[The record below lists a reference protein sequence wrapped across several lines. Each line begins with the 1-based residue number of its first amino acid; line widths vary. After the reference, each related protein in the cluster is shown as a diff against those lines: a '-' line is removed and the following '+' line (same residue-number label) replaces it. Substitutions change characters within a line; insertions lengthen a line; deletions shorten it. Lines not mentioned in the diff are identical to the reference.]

1 MEKLKQQ
8 LPDSWL
14 ILAFLGYL
22 ALAMGAIAMGQIWGI
37 LAIAGLSA
45 SVVLVYLA
53 VYQLSIFYLVL
64 LALLPWSVK
73 VENLLGSVGL
83 SLPGELL
90 LAGIGGLALLNFLR
104 GGFLQSAVYQHP
116 VSLWLLAYMLW
127 LTITTLT
134 STMLLVSAKFW
145 LIQLLFLLVFYLV
158 AADLLRRPA
167 DLRQAA
173 WAYGLSVLG
182 VIVYAL
188 VQHSE
193 YNFHQQASKVAVD
206 PFFRDHTMY
215 GATLAFLLPVIGGLA
230 LLSRR
235 LKGQLPRMVIIGAS
249 GLLLVGV
256 LFSYSRAAWLSVL
269 VLTAAL
275 AYLQLR
281 FRLRYALLSLS
292 GLLILVGIYQSSL
305 RTQMRG
311 NEATRSSDFGK
322 HLRSTTNIT
331 TSVSNKERLNRWFCA
346 FRMTADKPVLGFGP
360 GTYMFQY
367 GPYQMPQDLTRISSY
382 HGERGG
388 AHSEYLKV
396 LTESGLPGLFTWLGA
411 IITAIISGTRVVY
424 NAASRD
430 LRWMATLVIAGL
442 VGYLAHGV
450 VNNFSHTAKIAV
462 LLWGAVAFL
471 VAMDTRLRPYYQTLK
486 AEGRYRQPL

>member
-1 MEKLKQQ
+1 MASAGYLV
-8 LPDSWL
+8 LTLGVTAAGRTW
-14 ILAFLGYL
+14 AFLAIVGLSVSVALTYL
-22 ALAMGAIAMGQIWGI
+22 AI
-37 LAIAGLSA
+37 
-45 SVVLVYLA
+45 
-53 VYQLSIFYLVL
+53 YQLRTFYLVL

-73 VENLLGSVGL
+73 LENVLGSSGL
-83 SLPGELL
+83 ALPGEIL
-90 LAGIGGLALLNFLR
+90 LAGIGGLALLNLLR
-104 GGFLQSAVYQHP
+104 GGFLQTSAYQHP
-116 VSLWLLAYMLW
+116 VSLWLLAYVLW

-134 STMLLVSAKFW
+134 SSMILISAKFW
-145 LIQLLFLLVFYLV
+145 LIQLLFLLVFYLL

-167 DLRQAA
+167 DVRKAA

-182 VIVYAL
+182 VVIVAL
-188 VQHSE
+188 IQHSG
-193 YNFHQQASKVAVD
+193 YNFHQQASKVVVR

-215 GATLAFLLPVIGGLA
+215 GAALAFLLPVIGGLV

-235 LKGQLPRMVIIGAS
+235 VRGQLPLMVVTGAS
-249 GLLLVGV
+249 GLLLTGI

-269 VLTAAL
+269 VTMLAL
-275 AYLQLR
+275 GYLQLR
-281 FRLRYALLSLS
+281 LRLRYALLGLT
-292 GLLILVGIYQSSL
+292 GLLILVSVYQSSL
-305 RTQMRG
+305 WTQMRG

-322 HLRSTTNIT
+322 HLRSATNVT

-382 HGERGG
+382 HSERGG

-396 LTESGLPGLFTWLGA
+396 LTESGFPGLFALLGA
-411 IITAIISGTRVVY
+411 IITAIISGTRVAY

-430 LRWMATLVIAGL
+430 MRWMATLLLAGL
-442 VGYLAHGV
+442 VSYLAHGI

-462 LLWGAVAFL
+462 LLWGAIAFL

-486 AEGRYRQPL
+486 AKGCYRQPL